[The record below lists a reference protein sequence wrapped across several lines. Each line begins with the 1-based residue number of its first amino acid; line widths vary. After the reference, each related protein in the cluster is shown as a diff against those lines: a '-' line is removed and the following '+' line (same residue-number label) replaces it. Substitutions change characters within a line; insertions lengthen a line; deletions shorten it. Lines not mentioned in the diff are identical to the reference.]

1 MNKEEIINLYSKSE
15 FSNFIEYDFEGKIFE
30 LLDKEGI
37 EILKNSKL
45 KSDRVAYILNFSPH
59 KKELFKNLDFV
70 DVILSSEISDFY
82 SVFKSIETEE
92 CNYLLNRAT
101 ELNLGDDFI
110 ARLFSF
116 FSVETKLHILDNTK
130 FNQELII
137 NILNKSYDPHVVQ
150 KILDTYNIDLTNPR
164 VNAKGL
170 FDKGKTAFLKKYAKD
185 ERSDTD
191 IIIPSTMITKELA
204 ERLWS
209 ESNIFTYRRIIND
222 AAYSVDAT
230 VLNEYAKKQEEMII
244 NSTLNERLLYP
255 FNEIYEAFKTYQEQ
269 KHNFK
274 HDRLNYNSS
283 LENESHFKFRK
294 LCAETGIR
302 HFDKHIE
309 ETLLKGSMEEVYEFI
324 CRFSDEKISDYIID
338 YHFEENYYNIMLD
351 MNELLQY
358 YYDGN
363 IVIDREHLELYE
375 QIINLDY
382 MPIDERINL
391 HNKLK
396 NYNMMTMF
404 YDDMRMARD
413 MIAES
418 IKEYSLSKETIQEH
432 RDEELSEKYGVDVYV
447 MDGEPFFGIV
457 KTGRHR
463 PDAYPTGHSFSLIG
477 DKGLAV
483 FGNPSES
490 GTFLYDSDG
499 LKKEQVVHVFP
510 YDSFTLYKPYHYRTE
525 ASMRV
530 NTLMTPE
537 QLTTASYTYNEIL
550 ILENGTEKT
559 EIDERV
565 PELERIALYC
575 LDKITPR
582 DIEIAKQNG
591 TGIILVNSK
600 KYEQVSR
607 TDFSRNGYRENKYNY
622 FTGSYEREIHE
633 EVRR

>member
-1 MNKEEIINLYSKSE
+1 MNKEEIINLYSKRE
-15 FSNFIEYDFEGKIFE
+15 FSDFIEYDFEGKIFE

-70 DVILSSEISDFY
+70 DVILSSKISDFY
-82 SVFKSIETEE
+82 SVFKSIDTEE
-92 CNYLLNRAT
+92 CEYLLNRAT
-101 ELNLGDDFI
+101 ELNLDNDFI

-116 FSVETKLHILDNTK
+116 FSVETKLHLLDTNR

-137 NILNKSYDPHVVQ
+137 NILNISYDPHVVQ
-150 KILDTYNIDLTNPR
+150 KILDTYDIDLTNPR

-170 FDKGKTAFLKKYAKD
+170 FDKGKIAFLKKYAKD
-185 ERSDTD
+185 DRNDTD

-204 ERLWS
+204 ERLWN
-209 ESNIFTYRRIIND
+209 ESNVFTYRRIIND
-222 AAYSVDAT
+222 AAYSVDVT

-255 FNEIYEAFKTYQEQ
+255 FNEIYESFKIYQEQ
-269 KHNFK
+269 KYNFIN
-274 HDRLNYNSS
+274 DELNYDRT
-283 LENESHFKFRK
+283 LEYESYNKFRN
-294 LCAETGIR
+294 LCVETGIR

-309 ETLLKGSMEEVYEFI
+309 ETLLKGSMEDVYEFI
-324 CRFSDEKISDYIID
+324 CKFSDEKISDCIID
-338 YHFEENYYNIMLD
+338 YHFEENYYNIMID

-382 MPIDERINL
+382 MPIYERINL

-396 NYNMMTMF
+396 NYNMMAMF

-413 MIAES
+413 MVAES

-432 RDEELSEKYGVDVYV
+432 RDEELSQKYGVDVYV

-499 LKKEQVVHVFP
+499 LNKEQVVHVFP

-550 ILENGTEKT
+550 ILEKGTEET

-582 DIEIAKQNG
+582 DIEVAKQSG

-607 TDFSRNGYRENKYNY
+607 NDFSRNGYSENRYNY
-622 FTGSYEREIHE
+622 FNGTYEREIHE

>member
-1 MNKEEIINLYSKSE
+1 MNKEEIINLYSKRE
-15 FSNFIEYDFEGKIFE
+15 FSDFIEYDIEGKIFE

-37 EILKNSKL
+37 EILKKSNL

-82 SVFKSIETEE
+82 SVFKLIDTEE
-92 CNYLLNRAT
+92 CEYLLNRAI
-101 ELNLGDDFI
+101 ELNLDNDFI

-116 FSVETKLHILDNTK
+116 FSVETKLHLLDTNR

-137 NILNKSYDPHVVQ
+137 NILNISHDPHVVQ
-150 KILDTYNIDLTNPR
+150 RILDTYNIDLTNPR

-185 ERSDTD
+185 DRNDTD

-204 ERLWS
+204 ERLWN
-209 ESNIFTYRRIIND
+209 ESDVFTYRRIIND

-255 FNEIYEAFKTYQEQ
+255 FNEIYESFKIYQEQ
-269 KHNFK
+269 KYNF
-274 HDRLNYNSS
+274 DNDELNYDRT
-283 LENESHFKFRK
+283 LEYESYNKFRN
-294 LCAETGIR
+294 LCVETGIR

-309 ETLLKGSMEEVYEFI
+309 ETLLKGSMEDVYEFI
-324 CRFSDEKISDYIID
+324 CKFSDEKISDYIID

-382 MPIDERINL
+382 MPINERINL

-396 NYNMMTMF
+396 NYNMMAMF

-413 MIAES
+413 MVAES

-432 RDEELSEKYGVDVYV
+432 RDEELSQKYGVDVYV

-550 ILENGTEKT
+550 LLEKGTEET

-582 DIEIAKQNG
+582 DIEIAKQSG

-607 TDFSRNGYRENKYNY
+607 DDFSRNGYRENRYNY
-622 FTGSYEREIHE
+622 FNGSYEREIHE

>member
-1 MNKEEIINLYSKSE
+1 
-15 FSNFIEYDFEGKIFE
+15 
-30 LLDKEGI
+30 
-37 EILKNSKL
+37 
-45 KSDRVAYILNFSPH
+45 
-59 KKELFKNLDFV
+59 
-70 DVILSSEISDFY
+70 
-82 SVFKSIETEE
+82 
-92 CNYLLNRAT
+92 
-101 ELNLGDDFI
+101 
-110 ARLFSF
+110 
-116 FSVETKLHILDNTK
+116 
-130 FNQELII
+130 
-137 NILNKSYDPHVVQ
+137 
-150 KILDTYNIDLTNPR
+150 
-164 VNAKGL
+164 
-170 FDKGKTAFLKKYAKD
+170 
-185 ERSDTD
+185 
-191 IIIPSTMITKELA
+191 
-204 ERLWS
+204 
-209 ESNIFTYRRIIND
+209 
-222 AAYSVDAT
+222 
-230 VLNEYAKKQEEMII
+230 
-244 NSTLNERLLYP
+244 
-255 FNEIYEAFKTYQEQ
+255 
-269 KHNFK
+269 
-274 HDRLNYNSS
+274 
-283 LENESHFKFRK
+283 
-294 LCAETGIR
+294 
-302 HFDKHIE
+302 
-309 ETLLKGSMEEVYEFI
+309 
-324 CRFSDEKISDYIID
+324 
-338 YHFEENYYNIMLD
+338 MLD

-382 MPIDERINL
+382 MPINERINL

-396 NYNMMTMF
+396 NYNMMAMF

-413 MIAES
+413 MVAES

-432 RDEELSEKYGVDVYV
+432 RDEELSQKYGVDVYV

-550 ILENGTEKT
+550 LLEKGTEET

-582 DIEIAKQNG
+582 DIEIAKQSG

-607 TDFSRNGYRENKYNY
+607 DDFSRNGYRENRYNY
-622 FTGSYEREIHE
+622 FNGSYEREIHE